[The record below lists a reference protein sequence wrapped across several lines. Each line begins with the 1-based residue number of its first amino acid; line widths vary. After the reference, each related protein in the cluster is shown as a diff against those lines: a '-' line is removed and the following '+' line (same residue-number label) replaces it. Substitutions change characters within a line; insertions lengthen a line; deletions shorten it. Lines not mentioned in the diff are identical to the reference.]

1 VIPFCYESV
10 LAAVRTKLLSR
21 GVDISRW
28 VYRIENSVALTS
40 DLWTDLTL
48 RAFICLTAS
57 WIDEN
62 WVMQSELVNV
72 YNCTDRHTGDNLCG
86 WVVGLLRDMGLDVS
100 LFDH

>member
-1 VIPFCYESV
+1 MIPFCYESV

-72 YNCTDRHTGDNLCG
+72 YNCTDRHTGYNL
-86 WVVGLLRDMGLDVS
+86 WVGLLDC
-100 LFDH
+100 